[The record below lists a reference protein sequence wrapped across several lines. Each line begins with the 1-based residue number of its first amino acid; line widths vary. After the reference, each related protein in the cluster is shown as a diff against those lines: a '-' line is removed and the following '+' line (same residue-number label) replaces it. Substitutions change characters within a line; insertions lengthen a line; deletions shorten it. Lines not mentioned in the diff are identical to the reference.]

1 MFQVLLLCLMT
12 GGELFK
18 LMHMYVHV
26 DFIHL
31 ISHPNAFYRL
41 SPDRMEERD
50 GFLTMTR
57 HKIEAAVKTNGLPG
71 IMIAHSVRN
80 TVHFSIILLLPT
92 LKCSNRIILIS
103 FIPKMGNSVFRYF
116 QEWLRVQLREEA
128 YSRYV
133 HEAEQA
139 AAVRAAMAAGNTDG
153 VPPRGPFWRGRAW
166 VRHHLPGRVSD
177 DEIEHAFSNYL
188 EEYDDDELL
197 NQEDLNRGETSTNSQ
212 NINDNQPEDSKRKY
226 PKLWELAK
234 VDGDRDFIDWLG
246 KHIWTYVGLAAPLLG
261 APGPL
266 RSVISGENMGLPF
279 TDEEARTLEL
289 CKYSICSLS
298 MNLHCKPNLCVC
310 FIMQ

>member
-1 MFQVLLLCLMT
+1 
-12 GGELFK
+12 
-18 LMHMYVHV
+18 
-26 DFIHL
+26 
-31 ISHPNAFYRL
+31 
-41 SPDRMEERD
+41 MEERD

-80 TVHFSIILLLPT
+80 MLYLFSLLPFIWI
-92 LKCSNRIILIS
+92 CSSHIVLTAQRT
-103 FIPKMGNSVFRYF
+103 KMGNSVFRYF

-133 HEAEQA
+133 HDAEEA
-139 AAVRAAMAAGNTDG
+139 AAVRAAMAAGATDG

-177 DEIEHAFSNYL
+177 DGMEHAFSTFL
-188 EEYDDDELL
+188 EEYDDV
-197 NQEDLNRGETSTNSQ
+197 DLQPQKDHDKEKISSIYNENKD
-212 NINDNQPEDSKRKY
+212 DNQPKDSKRKY

-234 VDGDRDFIDWLG
+234 IDGDRDFIDWLG

-289 CKYSICSLS
+289 CKYITCSFT
-298 MNLHCKPNLCVC
+298 HQ
-310 FIMQ
+310 FTQ